1 MWHTTHPPA
10 RVHPGTDRA
19 DPRVLGDVQR
29 QRSGGKSAAIRI
41 RAAGGVLLV
50 AHLALVAWITLRPL
64 DVPWQLPANLRPF
77 AGIRA
82 DLALGWQ
89 EAARRIVEGLALL
102 APLGVLLPMAGGRLD
117 ASPLASLFRTVMA
130 GAMLSLGIELLQTGV
145 PGQVV
150 DVDSLLLNTVGVG
163 LAHVAVVPAV
173 RSWLRRRSD
182 RRRRASIRTEEAAQG
197 RTPTIPRV
205 GIAP

>member
-1 MWHTTHPPA
+1 M
-10 RVHPGTDRA
+10 
-19 DPRVLGDVQR
+19 QR
-29 QRSGGKSAAIRI
+29 HGSGGESAAIRI
-41 RAAGGVLLV
+41 RTAGGVLLV
-50 AHLALVAWITLRPL
+50 AHLALVAWIALRPL
-64 DVPWQLPANLRPF
+64 DIPWQLPANLRPF

-89 EAARRIVEGLALL
+89 EAAPRIIDGLALL

-117 ASPLASLFRTVMA
+117 VSPLASLVRTVMA
-130 GAMLSLGIELLQTGV
+130 GALISLGIELLQTDV

-163 LAHVAVVPAV
+163 LAHVAVVPAA
-173 RSWLRRRSD
+173 RSWLRRRSES
-182 RRRRASIRTEEAAQG
+182 RRRAAVRREEATQG
-197 RTPTIPRV
+197 MTPTIPRV

>member
-1 MWHTTHPPA
+1 M
-10 RVHPGTDRA
+10 
-19 DPRVLGDVQR
+19 
-29 QRSGGKSAAIRI
+29 
-41 RAAGGVLLV
+41 AGGVLLV

-64 DVPWQLPANLRPF
+64 DVPWVSAANLRPF

-89 EAARRIVEGLALL
+89 EAARRIGEGLALL
-102 APLGVLLPMAGGRLD
+102 APLGVLLPMAGGRLTV
-117 ASPLASLFRTVMA
+117 SPLASLARTVAA
-130 GAMLSLGIELLQTGV
+130 GALLSLGIELLQTGV

-150 DVDSLLLNTVGVG
+150 DIDSILLNTLGVA
-163 LAHVAVVPAV
+163 LAHLAIVPVVRA
-173 RSWLRRRSD
+173 RLRRRVET
-182 RRRRASIRTEEAAQG
+182 RHRAALPREEAPQG